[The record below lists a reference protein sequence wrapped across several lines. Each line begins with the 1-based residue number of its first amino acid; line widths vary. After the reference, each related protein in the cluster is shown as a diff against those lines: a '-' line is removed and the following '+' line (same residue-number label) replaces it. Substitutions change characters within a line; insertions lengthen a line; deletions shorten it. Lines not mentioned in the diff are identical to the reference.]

1 MPGTQTID
9 KPGQKDGPNDSRD
22 SLAQV
27 VLYNDNHTEAGFVVN
42 CLIRT
47 FSHPSPLAEKIMIEA
62 HVRGRAI
69 AEVEGI
75 EEAKAHCSQ
84 LQAAGLGANV
94 ESL

>member
-1 MPGTQTID
+1 MPGKQTVE
-9 KPGQKDGPNDSRD
+9 KPGQKDGLSDSRD

-27 VLYNDNHTEAGFVVN
+27 VLYNDDHTDAGFVVG
-42 CLIRT
+42 CLIRI
-47 FSHPSPLAEKIMIEA
+47 FSHPSPLAAKIMIEA

-75 EEAKAHCSQ
+75 EEAKVHCSQ